1 MAGAIDGI
9 VTAPINK
16 EALNAAGYAFAGHTE
31 ILAELTGSKGSCMLL
46 AHDRLKV
53 SHVTTHVALADVP
66 KRITPERLRRV
77 FALTHQAMVDLGIPK
92 PRIGVAALNPHAGE
106 NGLFGREDIDVIAPV
121 IEEFRGQG
129 MSFAGPVPGD
139 TVFVKALGGQFD
151 AVVAMFHDQGHVAVK
166 TLGFAMDPATG
177 RMTALSGVNVTLGLP
192 IVRTSVDHGTAFDIA
207 GPRHRQPAEHARGDR
222 AGAPPGRRA
231 RRPQLRPRKGRTFM
245 GIAAKPLKGLVVSIF
260 RHAGSDADEAEAI
273 AEHLIDANLVGHD
286 SHGVIRILPYL
297 KLLQQGGVRANRQAS
312 IMQDG
317 GALIAVDGQQ
327 GYGQVVARQAIALGI
342 ERARKYGVAV
352 VGLRNASHI
361 GRIGAWAEQAAARPA

>member
-1 MAGAIDGI
+1 MTEHRPVLGLTMGDPAGIGPEIILKALGLLRERVAAGELELVVIGTASCIEAAANAQGVGIELVGGEGPAVWPQVRVIEADAARAPIAVGQLSAEAGRLAFAAIERAVQLAVAGAIDGI

-16 EALNAAGYAFAGHTE
+16 EALNAAGYAYAGHTE

-53 SHVTTHVALADVP
+53 SHVTTHVALADVS

-77 FALTHQAMVDLGIPK
+77 FALTHQAMLDLGIAR

-121 IEEFRGQG
+121 IEEFRAKGL
-129 MSFAGPVPGD
+129 SFEGPVPGD

-151 AVVAMFHDQGHVAVK
+151 VVVAMFHDQGHVAVK

-207 GPRHRQPAEHARGDR
+207 GRGL
-222 AGAPPGRRA
+222 AN
-231 RRPQLRPRKGRTFM
+231 PQSL
-245 GIAAKPLKGLVVSIF
+245 L
-260 RHAGSDADEAEAI
+260 EAI
-273 AEHLIDANLVGHD
+273 EL
-286 SHGVIRILPYL
+286 
-297 KLLQQGGVRANRQAS
+297 
-312 IMQDG
+312 
-317 GALIAVDGQQ
+317 AL
-327 GYGQVVARQAIALGI
+327 RL
-342 ERARKYGVAV
+342 
-352 VGLRNASHI
+352 
-361 GRIGAWAEQAAARPA
+361 AAARKNPN